1 MLIYY
6 HTILLYNT
14 SHILIFIF
22 LPLYLNI
29 IFLIFLYSLFTHSLS
44 LSLSL
49 SHLYQ
54 MVYNRKMCQIDTF
67 LSKNYPYHT
76 SQNCANI
83 YYWCST
89 CKFTMILFILH
100 LFFILFLYIY
110 PKNEE
115 REWMSVVVVCEE
127 RKILLKKLRKFD
139 ILIKCILRCLK

>member
-49 SHLYQ
+49 TYIKWCIIEKCVKLTHFCPKITHIIQ
-54 MVYNRKMCQIDTF
+54 VKIVQIYIIDVVHVNLQWYYSF
-67 LSKNYPYHT
+67 Y
-76 SQNCANI
+76 I
-83 YYWCST
+83 Y
-89 CKFTMILFILH
+89 F
-100 LFFILFLYIY
+100 LFFFYIY
-110 PKNEE
+110 
-115 REWMSVVVVCEE
+115 
-127 RKILLKKLRKFD
+127 
-139 ILIKCILRCLK
+139 ILRMKKESEWVLLLCVKKEKFY